1 MQNATDTRRQQ
12 AADIAAR
19 AEVWS
24 ILADGGLMPGRS
36 VEWLLD
42 RLDRQ
47 AAEAHA

>member
-12 AADIAAR
+12 AAVGQDRPDFGPGRDI
-19 AEVWS
+19 
-24 ILADGGLMPGRS
+24 GGLMPGRS